1 MNHTPN
7 ANRLH
12 IGVYGKCNC
21 GKSSLINAIS
31 NQASA
36 IVSDTKGTTT
46 DPVFKAMEIHP
57 IGPCVLIDTPGFDD
71 TTTLGKLRV
80 EASEKAAD
88 RTDIAIMVFCDT
100 DFTHEKQWLDT
111 FKQKKIPVV
120 AVINKADIID
130 SKHIKNKIFQELKLN
145 AITVSALNKTGID
158 DLKEALVRSVPE
170 DYEVK
175 SITSHLANKDDVVLL
190 VMPQDIQAPKGRLI
204 LPQVQTIRD
213 LLDNKCIVVSTTTDQ
228 LETALSTLKN
238 PPKLIITDS
247 QVFDVVYRQKP
258 EESILTSF
266 SALFARYKGDIDV
279 YVSGAEKIPHLKET
293 DTVLIAEA
301 CSHNALDGDIGREKI
316 PAMLRKIAGEKLK
329 VEIVSGVDFPKDL
342 SKYALIIHC
351 GGCMFNRKY
360 ILSRIEKA
368 KGQNIPITN
377 YGIAI
382 AKIKGILEKISY

>member
-1 MNHTPN
+1 
-7 ANRLH
+7 
-12 IGVYGKCNC
+12 
-21 GKSSLINAIS
+21 
-31 NQASA
+31 
-36 IVSDTKGTTT
+36 
-46 DPVFKAMEIHP
+46 
-57 IGPCVLIDTPGFDD
+57 
-71 TTTLGKLRV
+71 
-80 EASEKAAD
+80 
-88 RTDIAIMVFCDT
+88 
-100 DFTHEKQWLDT
+100 
-111 FKQKKIPVV
+111 
-120 AVINKADIID
+120 
-130 SKHIKNKIFQELKLN
+130 
-145 AITVSALNKTGID
+145 
-158 DLKEALVRSVPE
+158 
-170 DYEVK
+170 
-175 SITSHLANKDDVVLL
+175 
-190 VMPQDIQAPKGRLI
+190 QAPKGRLI

-213 LLDNKCIVVSTTTDQ
+213 LLDNKCIVVSATTDQ

-247 QVFDVVYRQKP
+247 QVFDIVYKQKP

-342 SKYALIIHC
+342 SNYDLVIHC

-368 KGQNIPITN
+368 VSQNVPITN

-382 AKIKGILEKISY
+382 AKMKGILDKITY

>member
-31 NQASA
+31 NQDAA

-46 DPVFKAMEIHP
+46 DPVLKTMEIHP

-80 EASEKAAD
+80 EATEKAAD
-88 RTDIAIMVFCDT
+88 RTDIAVLIFCDT
-100 DFTHEKQWLDT
+100 DFSYEKQWLDT
-111 FKQKKIPVV
+111 FKEKKIPVV
-120 AVINKADIID
+120 AVINKADILD
-130 SKHIKNKIFQELKLN
+130 SEYIKSKIKQELKLD
-145 AITVSALNKTGID
+145 AITVSALNKSGID
-158 DLKEALVRSVPE
+158 ELKEALTRLVPE

-175 SITSHLANKDDVVLL
+175 SITSHLVNKDDVVLL

-213 LLDNKCIVVSTTTDQ
+213 LLDNRCIVVSTTTDQ
-228 LETALSTLKN
+228 LKNALSTLKN

-247 QVFDVVYRQKP
+247 QVFDTPK
-258 EESILTSF
+258 ESILTSF

-301 CSHNALDGDIGREKI
+301 CTHNALDGDIGREKI

-342 SKYALIIHC
+342 SNYDLVIHC

-368 KGQNIPITN
+368 VSQNVPITN

-382 AKIKGILEKISY
+382 AKMKGILDKITY

>member
-1 MNHTPN
+1 MNTTPN

-12 IGVYGKCNC
+12 IGVFGKCNC
-21 GKSSLINAIS
+21 GKSSLINVIS

-71 TTTLGKLRV
+71 TTALGKLRV
-80 EASEKAAD
+80 EASKNATD

-100 DFTHEKQWLDT
+100 DFEHEKQWLEI
-111 FKQKKIPVV
+111 FRQKNIPAV

-130 SKHIKNKIFQELKLN
+130 SEYIKNKILQELNLN
-145 AITVSALNKTGID
+145 AITVSALNKTGIQE
-158 DLKEALVRSVPE
+158 LKEALVRLVPE
-170 DYEVK
+170 DYEIK
-175 SITSHLANKDDVVLL
+175 SITSHLVNQDDVVLL

-228 LETALSTLKN
+228 LEKALLSLCKS
-238 PPKLIITDS
+238 PKLIITDS
-247 QVFDVVYRQKP
+247 QVFDTVYNKKP
-258 EESILTSF
+258 QDSILTSF
-266 SALFARYKGDIDV
+266 SALFARYKGDIDI
-279 YVSGAEKIPHLKET
+279 YVSGAEKILELKET

-316 PAMLRKIAGEKLK
+316 PAMLRKIAGEKLN

-342 SKYALIIHC
+342 SKYSLIIHC

-368 KGQNIPITN
+368 VQQNIPITN

-382 AKIKGILEKISY
+382 AKIKGILNKISY

>member
-31 NQASA
+31 NQDAA

-46 DPVFKAMEIHP
+46 DPVLKTMEIHP

-80 EASEKAAD
+80 EATEKAAD
-88 RTDIAIMVFCDT
+88 RTDIAVLIFCDT
-100 DFTHEKQWLDT
+100 DFSYEKQWLYT
-111 FKQKKIPVV
+111 FKEKKIPVV
-120 AVINKADIID
+120 AVINKADILD
-130 SKHIKNKIFQELKLN
+130 SEYIKSKIKQELKLD
-145 AITVSALNKTGID
+145 AITVSALNKSGID
-158 DLKEALVRSVPE
+158 ELKEALTRLVPE

-175 SITSHLANKDDVVLL
+175 SITSHLVNKDDVVLL

-213 LLDNKCIVVSTTTDQ
+213 LLDNRCIVVSTTTDQ
-228 LETALSTLKN
+228 LKNALSTLKN

-247 QVFDVVYRQKP
+247 QVFDTVYEQKP
-258 EESILTSF
+258 KESILTSF

-301 CSHNALDGDIGREKI
+301 CTHNALDGDIGREKI

-329 VEIVSGVDFPKDL
+329 VEIVSGVDFPKELSNYDL
-342 SKYALIIHC
+342 VIHC

-368 KGQNIPITN
+368 VSQNVPITN

-382 AKIKGILEKISY
+382 AKMKGILDKITY

>member
-1 MNHTPN
+1 MNTTPN

-12 IGVYGKCNC
+12 IGVFGKCNC
-21 GKSSLINAIS
+21 GKSSLINVIS

-71 TTTLGKLRV
+71 TTALGKLRV
-80 EASEKAAD
+80 EASKNATD
-88 RTDIAIMVFCDT
+88 RKDIAIMVFCDT
-100 DFTHEKQWLDT
+100 DFEHEKQWLEI
-111 FKQKKIPVV
+111 FRQKNIPAV

-130 SKHIKNKIFQELKLN
+130 SEYIKNKILQELNLN
-145 AITVSALNKTGID
+145 AITVSALNKTGIQE
-158 DLKEALVRSVPE
+158 LKEALVRLVPE
-170 DYEVK
+170 DYEIK
-175 SITSHLANKDDVVLL
+175 SITSHLVNQDDVVLL

-228 LETALSTLKN
+228 LEKALLSLCKS
-238 PPKLIITDS
+238 PKLIITDS
-247 QVFDVVYRQKP
+247 QVFDTVYNKKP
-258 EESILTSF
+258 QDSILTSF
-266 SALFARYKGDIDV
+266 SALFARYKGDIDI
-279 YVSGAEKIPHLKET
+279 YVSGAEKILELKET

-316 PAMLRKIAGEKLK
+316 PAMLRKIAGEKLN

-342 SKYALIIHC
+342 SKYSLIIHC

-368 KGQNIPITN
+368 VQQNIPITN

-382 AKIKGILEKISY
+382 AKIKGILNKISY